1 MPTSPADAA
10 GQDRPAVMLSLKDV
24 VSGYGGPPIVRG
36 VSAQVGSGEIVTIV
50 GPNGAGKSTLL
61 KAIAGLLR
69 VGSGQVVL
77 GGTDITNQRTSRLA
91 RLGLGYV
98 PQSNDVFDPLTVREN
113 LEIGGYRVPRPE
125 LGARIDE
132 ITGLLPALG
141 ALMGRRA
148 AKLSGGER
156 KMVAVGRALIEPA
169 ESALA
174 RRAHIRV
181 VGRAVGPASDQGH
194 SGARRVWGIGSAGGA
209 EGAGRAGDL
218 ALGICP
224 RPRSRGHL
232 LARSPVARTPRSR
245 GGVPRPGSHPRSGP
259 AAEHPGAAVGA
270 APGARSRA
278 GDDAAMSRPLT
289 VAICQLRWSPD
300 PGRNLDQ
307 GLAMAAEGFSG
318 GANVVLLPELAVPG
332 YTADPRVLAE
342 SAQTLNGPA
351 VKAWQRAA
359 AAGGG
364 YIVGG
369 LCERDGSQLYDS
381 AVMVS
386 GDGLLTCYR
395 KAHLFDGEK
404 NVFAPGNAGFPVV
417 STGYGTFGI
426 CICYDLRFVEVLRIL
441 ALQGAELVLVPS
453 AWVSGFDR
461 GAAAAAS
468 LLDLP
473 GQVTGLLVQ
482 ANLNQVFTVAASFAG
497 PGPGVEFLGCSVA
510 AGPYGYALA
519 GPLPADTER
528 VAFAHVDLDEVAEA
542 GRRTPLVTP
551 REDRRRDLYS
561 VTHLG
566 HEL

>member
-1 MPTSPADAA
+1 
-10 GQDRPAVMLSLKDV
+10 
-24 VSGYGGPPIVRG
+24 
-36 VSAQVGSGEIVTIV
+36 
-50 GPNGAGKSTLL
+50 
-61 KAIAGLLR
+61 
-69 VGSGQVVL
+69 
-77 GGTDITNQRTSRLA
+77 
-91 RLGLGYV
+91 
-98 PQSNDVFDPLTVREN
+98 
-113 LEIGGYRVPRPE
+113 
-125 LGARIDE
+125 
-132 ITGLLPALG
+132 
-141 ALMGRRA
+141 
-148 AKLSGGER
+148 
-156 KMVAVGRALIEPA
+156 
-169 ESALA
+169 
-174 RRAHIRV
+174 
-181 VGRAVGPASDQGH
+181 
-194 SGARRVWGIGSAGGA
+194 
-209 EGAGRAGDL
+209 
-218 ALGICP
+218 
-224 RPRSRGHL
+224 
-232 LARSPVARTPRSR
+232 
-245 GGVPRPGSHPRSGP
+245 
-259 AAEHPGAAVGA
+259 
-270 APGARSRA
+270 
-278 GDDAAMSRPLT
+278 MSRPLT

-332 YTADPRVLAE
+332 YTADPGVLAE

-404 NVFAPGNAGFPVV
+404 NVFAPGDAGFPVV

-461 GAAAAAS
+461 GAAAPAS

-510 AGPYGYALA
+510 AGPYGDALA

-551 REDRRRDLYS
+551 RKDRRRDLYS